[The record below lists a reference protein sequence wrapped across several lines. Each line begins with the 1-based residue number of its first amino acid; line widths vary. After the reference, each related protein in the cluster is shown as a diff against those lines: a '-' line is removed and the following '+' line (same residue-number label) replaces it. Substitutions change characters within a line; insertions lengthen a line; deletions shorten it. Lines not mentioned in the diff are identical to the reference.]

1 MRLYRKIFLS
11 LRSKSEE
18 HVTNDLTS
26 VLVNVYDQF
35 HPECGKANIDRYVHQ
50 VHQLHQLLQ

>member
-35 HPECGKANIDRYVHQ
+35 HPACGKANIDRCAI
-50 VHQLHQLLQ
+50 HQLHQLPK

>member
-1 MRLYRKIFLS
+1 MRLYRKTFLS

-26 VLVNVYDQF
+26 VLVNVFDQSA
-35 HPECGKANIDRYVHQ
+35 CRKANIDRCVN
-50 VHQLHQLLQ
+50 QLH